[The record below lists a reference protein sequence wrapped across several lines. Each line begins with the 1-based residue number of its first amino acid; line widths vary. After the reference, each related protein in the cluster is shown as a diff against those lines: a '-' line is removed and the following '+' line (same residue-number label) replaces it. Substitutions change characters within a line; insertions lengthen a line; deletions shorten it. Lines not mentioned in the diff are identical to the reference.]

1 MTCYLIQ
8 PSDLIFV
15 KGYGFLSFSKSFGK
29 NIGKNITE
37 NISGNNIQ
45 KRLYAANQSTTDAL
59 KPKMARGG
67 GGFKL
72 SPPPSPPSVV
82 FQKLYLLKRG
92 WNSIFLCDF

>member
-29 NIGKNITE
+29 NIGKNITK

-59 KPKMARGG
+59 KPKTARGG

-72 SPPPSPPSVV
+72 SPPPPPHLWY
-82 FQKLYLLKRG
+82 FK
-92 WNSIFLCDF
+92 NCIF